1 MKTVVCRELEKK
13 SYIKKD
19 LIGHGSFGPIFR
31 DVFQSMP
38 VAVQRVERVPFLES
52 DKQEIWCAIKQD
64 NIEKLCAMISDGKF
78 RFVYISILFPL
89 CVFTSG
95 TNSMSL
101 TDFT

>member
-1 MKTVVCRELEKK
+1 MKTVVRRELEKQ

-38 VAVQRVERVPFLES
+38 VAVQRVERVPFVES
-52 DKQEIWCAIKQD
+52 NKQEIWCAIKQD
-64 NIEKLCAMISDGKF
+64 NIEKLGAIINDGIF
-78 RFVYISILFPL
+78 RFVDICFISSNA
-89 CVFTSG
+89 FTSG